1 MLCCAC
7 KRFCFWYC
15 LFLFFESEWGLHL
28 APLLPLP
35 PQSSI
40 EDKNE
45 DKSVTTTFGVNRPT
59 ISCFFERKAASF
71 FLPFFPFP
79 VFVCI
84 TMGVYIC
91 VCVCICIHAG
101 GTRYHLRC
109 YLYQARDLL
118 PMDKDSF
125 SGTEDKVVTVA
136 SSGSQSLPQ
145 TIFCSSC
152 DYFTLLN
159 IFNLACCF
167 PPLFQS
173 KHQLCVITVY
183 SLFIT

>member
-1 MLCCAC
+1 MSYHYLYSKSNAVFYFEGHTERKCLLCLS
-7 KRFCFWYC
+7 KV
-15 LFLFFESEWGLHL
+15 LFLVCSS
-28 APLLPLP
+28 PPTLP

-59 ISCFFERKAASF
+59 ISCFFECKAASF
-71 FLPFFPFP
+71 SLPFFPVP

-84 TMGVYIC
+84 MMCVHIC
-91 VCVCICIHAG
+91 VCVCICIYAG

-125 SGTEDKVVTVA
+125 SGTEDDVVTAA
-136 SSGSQSLPQ
+136 SSGSQS
-145 TIFCSSC
+145 
-152 DYFTLLN
+152 
-159 IFNLACCF
+159 
-167 PPLFQS
+167 
-173 KHQLCVITVY
+173 
-183 SLFIT
+183 